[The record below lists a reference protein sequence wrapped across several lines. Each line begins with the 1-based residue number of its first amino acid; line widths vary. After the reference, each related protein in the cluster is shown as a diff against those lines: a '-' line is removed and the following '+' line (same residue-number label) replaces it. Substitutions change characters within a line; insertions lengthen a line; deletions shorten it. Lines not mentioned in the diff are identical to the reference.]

1 MSRTAAIRI
10 FWKDFQ
16 CSLLLLFSASWTH
29 PLVYQT
35 GLFSM
40 GNSKA
45 GHLLLCFF
53 LCCSPTC
60 LLPTPQSHENV
71 LEKVMSVCMVVWGRV
86 ERDFL

>member
-1 MSRTAAIRI
+1 MSRTAAIRT

-45 GHLLLCFF
+45 GHLLLCFSAALPPVF
-53 LCCSPTC
+53 CQHHSP
-60 LLPTPQSHENV
+60 
-71 LEKVMSVCMVVWGRV
+71 MRM
-86 ERDFL
+86 F